1 MDFNR
6 DNENFIKMYIN
17 EPDFSGKGKR
27 RSKRKWFICYL
38 RCIIITC
45 IIFYYFSDIN
55 LCSAILFFIL
65 CSVSLIFCVMI
76 IFCLVFHTFYVIQF
90 MYLYLYFV
98 RKSIHRTRT
107 NHHSS
112 YIVSLA
118 FHQINGLS
126 HFITQPV
133 QCIFISINFRI

>member
-6 DNENFIKMYIN
+6 DNENFIEMYIN

-27 RSKRKWFICYL
+27 RSKRKWFIYYL

-118 FHQINGLS
+118 FHQIRKVC
-126 HFITQPV
+126 H
-133 QCIFISINFRI
+133 IS